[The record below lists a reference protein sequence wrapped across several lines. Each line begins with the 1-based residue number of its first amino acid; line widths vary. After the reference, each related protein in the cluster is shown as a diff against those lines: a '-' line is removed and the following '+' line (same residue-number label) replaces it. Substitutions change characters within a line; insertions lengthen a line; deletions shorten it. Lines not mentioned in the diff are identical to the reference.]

1 MIFGVLLL
9 RSYIYTCFSFVFQLG
24 LIADDEDAFRNYG
37 GFFFFIGKGALL
49 VLSVCSLLQYYKRL
63 SFVTYYIFVFNT

>member
-37 GFFFFIGKGALL
+37 GFFFFL
-49 VLSVCSLLQYYKRL
+49 
-63 SFVTYYIFVFNT
+63 

>member
-1 MIFGVLLL
+1 MILVYYCCVYHV
-9 RSYIYTCFSFVFQLG
+9 SFSFVFQLG

-37 GFFFFIGKGALL
+37 GIFFFLIGKGALL
-49 VLSVCSLLQYYKRL
+49 VLSVCSLLQYYKGL

>member
-9 RSYIYTCFSFVFQLG
+9 RLYIYTCFSFVFQLG

-37 GFFFFIGKGALL
+37 GFFFFYRERCPAGAVRLFTAT
-49 VLSVCSLLQYYKRL
+49 VL
-63 SFVTYYIFVFNT
+63 